1 MISQLIYPWKIKV
14 LLKKVMQINE
24 GNYIESDIK
33 KILIIKMEM
42 DIIVIKYYGKILFSC
57 FFPTISGK
65 KISKY

>member
-24 GNYIESDIK
+24 ENFIESDMQ

-42 DIIVIKYYGKILFSC
+42 DIIVIKYYGEYCLVVFIRQCREKN
-57 FFPTISGK
+57 K
-65 KISKY
+65 